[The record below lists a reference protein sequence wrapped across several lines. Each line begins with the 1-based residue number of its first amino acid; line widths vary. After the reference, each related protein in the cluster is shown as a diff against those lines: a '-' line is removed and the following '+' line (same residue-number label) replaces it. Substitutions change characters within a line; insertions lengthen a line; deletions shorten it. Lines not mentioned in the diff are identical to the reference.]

1 MEMANVYMKGG
12 GTVQVPID
20 SLEDYLYENA
30 DKIESRHHQVRG
42 PRRRENAVP
51 ATSLEK

>member
-12 GTVQVPID
+12 GTVQVPIE

-30 DKIESRHHQVRG
+30 DKIESRHHKVRRARVTEK
-42 PRRRENAVP
+42 PVVT
-51 ATSLEK
+51 ATNS